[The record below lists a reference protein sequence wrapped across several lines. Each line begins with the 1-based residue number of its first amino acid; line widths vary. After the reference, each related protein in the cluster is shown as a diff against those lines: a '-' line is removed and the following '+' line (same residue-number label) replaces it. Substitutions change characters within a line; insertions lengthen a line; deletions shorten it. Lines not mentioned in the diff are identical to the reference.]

1 MGILRQHVQIAACY
15 SSACQLLPRFQDGS
29 HPPTNASLLPFTCAS
44 TFPFPSQVGSLPAS
58 GDELMTSVTGA
69 PLQPQVFLDYLRDK
83 YSQLY
88 QL

>member
-1 MGILRQHVQIAACY
+1 M
-15 SSACQLLPRFQDGS
+15 
-29 HPPTNASLLPFTCAS
+29 
-44 TFPFPSQVGSLPAS
+44 PAS